1 LIIWPSMI
9 DIEKNVR
16 QRNVCKISHQER
28 KYSKFVPSS
37 SGHPCRPLR
46 PKFAKLS
53 DCDARLTP
61 DLVIVR
67 FPRLFVLVA
76 KCDTTIQPYRL
87 TPKGQYISSFTSLGD
102 RNLLVLV
109 RLESIKGIAAA
120 CASDR
125 RSSPAPASCPRRTDL
140 LT

>member
-1 LIIWPSMI
+1 MIIWPSKI
-9 DIEKNVR
+9 DIEKNVH
-16 QRNVCKISHQER
+16 QCNVCKISHQER
-28 KYSKFVPSS
+28 KFVLPSS

-46 PKFAKLS
+46 PKIRKAER
-53 DCDARLTP
+53 CDARLRL

-67 FPRLFVLVA
+67 FLIFVLVA
-76 KCDTTIQPYRL
+76 KCYTTIQPYRL
-87 TPKGQYISSFTSLGD
+87 IPKGQHISSFTSLGD
-102 RNLLVLV
+102 RNLLV

-125 RSSPAPASCPRRTDL
+125 RSSPAPASCPRCIDL